1 LGIEHQ
7 VPTEN
12 HEYIKQTH
20 VPANKN
26 KRRCKIL
33 MAKKFVDGKLDIDS
47 LDIVDVLDID
57 TIQKFQDNFANR
69 I

>member
-1 LGIEHQ
+1 
-7 VPTEN
+7 
-12 HEYIKQTH
+12 
-20 VPANKN
+20 
-26 KRRCKIL
+26 